1 MIRGEQLLEKMVPFL
16 SILSYPSPHVTPR
29 KLRSEL
35 LYCFGFINKNF
46 IELRHSLASPL
57 VIPQQITVLH

>member
-1 MIRGEQLLEKMVPFL
+1 MVPFL